1 MMFPVVLLLERK
13 FLPDGGKSS
22 YYVGVNIQWSFH
34 RNNGEQELE
43 RGCHR
48 EWDPSFHGY

>member
-22 YYVGVNIQWSFH
+22 YYVGVNIQWSLIFVD
-34 RNNGEQELE
+34 GEQV
-43 RGCHR
+43 
-48 EWDPSFHGY
+48 

>member
-22 YYVGVNIQWSFH
+22 YYVGVNIQSSFH
-34 RNNGEQELE
+34 RWGTGVGEGL
-43 RGCHR
+43 
-48 EWDPSFHGY
+48 P